1 MSRATFATLET
12 ILGPRMAE
20 ILGWED
26 LKRATKIEAGHFML
40 NFVGFSSPFGLNI
53 SAILGPRIVP
63 RVAKVALDIALTD
76 YDKKTVP

>member
-1 MSRATFATLET
+1 MSRATFATLGT

-26 LKRATKIEAGHFML
+26 LKRATKIAEIQLKMTGL
-40 NFVGFSSPFGLNI
+40 DFSSPFKANI

-76 YDKKTVP
+76 YDKKTVS